1 MSGKGSLSLI
11 LTGDVMLGRGI
22 DQIQRFPSHPHL
34 YENYVKSAET
44 YVELAEQVNGAIP
57 RRVNP
62 DYIWGDALNV
72 MERDPPDIRIINL
85 ETSITD
91 SGTHAAAKGIHYR
104 MHPNNIDCIAAAK
117 IDCCVLANNHVLDWG
132 QRGLLDTLDT
142 LDAAGIGHAGAG
154 RNRREARAPWIK
166 EVPGKGRVLVFGVGH
181 GSSGVP
187 RSWAAGEITPGV
199 AYISDLTEQA
209 AGELAERIDRER
221 RDGDFIIVSVHW
233 GPNWGYQIDEAQT
246 AFAHAL
252 IDTAGVD
259 LIHGHSGHHRKA
271 AEVYKGRLIL
281 YDCGDFINDY
291 EGIQGNEAFRPDLML
306 MYRLSLDV
314 PEKRLTEVQILPFRL
329 RKFRLEYASPEDT
342 AWLADVL
349 GREYGRFGA
358 SVRLDDAGKL
368 TLALP

>member
-34 YENYVKSAET
+34 HENYVKSAET
-44 YVELAEQVNGAIP
+44 YVELAEQVNGAIS
-57 RRVNP
+57 RQVDP
-62 DYIWGDALNV
+62 DYIWGDALGIL
-72 MERDPPDIRIINL
+72 ERDPPDIRIVNL
-85 ETSITD
+85 ETSITE
-91 SGTHAAAKGIHYR
+91 SGTYAAKGIHYR
-104 MHPNNIDCIAAAK
+104 MHPDNIDCLSAAK

-132 QRGLLDTLDT
+132 RRGLQDTLDT
-142 LDAAGIGHAGAG
+142 LDTVGIGHAGAG

-187 RSWAAGEITPGV
+187 RSWAAGEGTPGV
-199 AYISDLTEQA
+199 EYISDLTEQT
-209 AGELAERIDRER
+209 AGELVERIDRER
-221 RDGDFIIVSVHW
+221 RDGDFVIVSVHW
-233 GPNWGYQIDEAQT
+233 GSNWGYQIDEAQT

-291 EGIQGNEAFRPDLML
+291 EGIQGNETFRPDLML
-306 MYRLSLDV
+306 MYRLALDV

-329 RKFRLEYASPEDT
+329 RKFRLEYASPKDT
-342 AWLADVL
+342 VWLADVL
-349 GREYGRFGA
+349 GVEYGRFGA

>member
-1 MSGKGSLSLI
+1 MSRKGSLSLI

-22 DQIQRFPSHPHL
+22 DQIQRFASHPRL

-57 RRVNP
+57 RYVNP
-62 DYIWGDALNV
+62 DYIWGEALNV
-72 MERDPPDIRIINL
+72 LEGDPPDVSVINL

-91 SGTHAAAKGIHYR
+91 RGTYAAAKGIHYR

-154 RNRREARAPWIK
+154 RNRRAANAPWIR
-166 EVPGKGRVLVFGVGH
+166 EVPGKGRVLVFGIGH

-187 RSWAAGEITPGV
+187 RSWVAGKTTPGI
-199 AYISDLTEQA
+199 AYILGLTEQT
-209 AGELAERIDRER
+209 AGQLSERIAQER
-221 RDGDFIIVSVHW
+221 RDGDFVVVSVHW
-233 GPNWGYQIDEAQT
+233 GPNWGYQIDEEQT

-252 IDTAGVD
+252 IDSAGVD

-291 EGIQGNEAFRPDLML
+291 EGIQGNEGFRTDLVL
-306 MYRLSLDV
+306 MYRLTLSL
-314 PEKRLTEVQILPFRL
+314 PEKRLTEVQLFPFRL
-329 RKFRLEYASPEDT
+329 RKFRLEHVVPKDIE
-342 AWLADVL
+342 WLVGVL
-349 GREYGRFGA
+349 NREYGRFDA
-358 SVRLDDAGKL
+358 SVRLDSAGNL